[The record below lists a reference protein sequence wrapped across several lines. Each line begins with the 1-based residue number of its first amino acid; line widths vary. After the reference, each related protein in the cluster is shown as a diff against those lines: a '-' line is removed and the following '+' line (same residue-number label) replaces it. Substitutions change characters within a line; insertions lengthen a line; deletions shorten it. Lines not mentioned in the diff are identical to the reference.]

1 MFTSKY
7 PSLKATAF
15 ALAAATLFMLS
26 GKASAQYAIGNPYGN
41 PYGNGG
47 NSYGNNGFRNNNNQ
61 FNQFAYQLGNQLAQQ
76 NNANPN
82 NPNNIVGNRATRGR
96 YFYNSNITGAAIVDS
111 PLRPIN
117 NFGQQ
122 QGLNPFSGNA
132 SSTDQR
138 YPAIY
143 GYAAKQPLTG
153 QPVGNMNQQQG
164 QQQGYNPYG
173 GGGNFGN
180 PYGNFGNPYGG
191 NPFGGNPFGPR
202 PFGF

>member
-1 MFTSKY
+1 MSMTTWVLRAARG
-7 PSLKATAF
+7 PAAIV
-15 ALAAATLFMLS
+15 ALAAIACLVLPET
-26 GKASAQYAIGNPYGN
+26 AAAQFGNPYGGGGNFGN
-41 PYGNGG
+41 PYGGG
-47 NSYGNNGFRNNNNQ
+47 NQ
-61 FNQFAYQLGNQLAQQ
+61 FNRPGGNQFGNQLGNQLGQQ

-82 NPNNIVGNRATRGR
+82 NPNNIVGRQATRGR

-132 SSTDQR
+132 GSTDQR

-173 GGGNFGN
+173 GGGGQ
-180 PYGNFGNPYGG
+180 FGNPYGG
-191 NPFGGNPFGPR
+191 FGGGFGGGGFGGR